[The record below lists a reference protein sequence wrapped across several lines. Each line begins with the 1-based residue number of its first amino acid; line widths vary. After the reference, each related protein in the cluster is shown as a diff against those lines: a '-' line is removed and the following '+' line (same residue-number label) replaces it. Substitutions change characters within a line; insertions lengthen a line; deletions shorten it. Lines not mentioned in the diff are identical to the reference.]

1 MPGKTLKV
9 RIQNKIDSLEKFQ
22 QENPYILS
30 GEMLTAY
37 QTIEAQ
43 TSSGKVLKRV
53 ASIYV
58 GPGYFNDLVPIVG
71 PSSDVHLW
79 AKVENFVDVVIA
91 NLAADDTKEGKI
103 LEGDTVNDMINR
115 INNNYDN
122 FIEQLNNI
130 PTKTSQLINDG
141 EGADAEIKDF
151 LTGYTGYEYVTR
163 DSVKAYIEQFGLQDI
178 EQLKE
183 QVKNLQDALNKAI
196 EDINGK
202 FENYYTSD
210 EIDTIL
216 ADYLKSFRIGDI
228 DGGEIISPA
237 STYISSQKLWNQVK
251 ATAKPDMETI
261 AGAAASTALEQ
272 ANKYTDNKLAE
283 FITITYKGPYN
294 SYADLVTANPSGR
307 AGVIYL
313 VRHDHNASD
322 SHDSTDSDI
331 FDEYIWIQND
341 DVTGTYEKVGNTD
354 VKLTDY
360 LQAIIKED
368 NPGVIEGDEKS
379 VSRVEIVEDPI
390 GSGNKVFK
398 VTYKTLVK
406 SETFTPG
413 YVAIGFGDGALKS
426 TALVNLP
433 LSGLALSST
442 SSIDDK
448 TTLGTAIRTSENLIT
463 EAAAAGVQRVDI
475 ETEGGLDVRSEPL
488 TDDGVAKIVASHS
501 LRSTASTAIAST
513 VGSTDGRSYIKQIG
527 LDKYGHIV
535 SVESAKEEVT
545 DSYTTSA
552 LFSTAKNKVDIT
564 IKGTGPNFQEFTASL
579 TALPA
584 YMLTQTDDEDD
595 FLIFYCGDS
604 IALTSTLYT

>member
-163 DSVKAYIEQFGLQDI
+163 DSVKAYVEQFGLQDI

-283 FITITYKGPYN
+283 FITITYKGPYD

-313 VRHDHNASD
+313 VRHDHNTSD

-341 DVTGTYEKVGNTD
+341 DVTGAYEKVGNTD

-368 NPGVIEGDEKS
+368 NSGVIAGDEKS

-448 TTLGTAIRTSENLIT
+448 TTLGTAIRTLENLIS

-535 SVESAKEEVT
+535 SVESGKEEVT
-545 DSYTTSA
+545 DSYATSA

>member
-1 MPGKTLKV
+1 MPGKTIKV
-9 RIQNKIDSLEKFQ
+9 RIQNKIDSLDKFQ

-91 NLAADDTKEGKI
+91 NLTADDTKEGKI

-141 EGADAEIKDF
+141 EGVDAEIKDF

-163 DSVKAYIEQFGLQDI
+163 DSVKAYVEQFGLQDI

-216 ADYLKSFRIGDI
+216 ADYLKSFRIGDV
-228 DGGEIISPA
+228 DGGEIVSPA
-237 STYISSQKLWNQVK
+237 STYISSQRLWNQVK

-341 DVTGTYEKVGNTD
+341 DVTGAYEKVGNTD

-368 NPGVIEGDEKS
+368 NSGVIAGDEKS
-379 VSRVEIVEDPI
+379 VSRVEIVEDPV

-433 LSGLALSST
+433 LSGLALNST

-448 TTLGTAIRTSENLIT
+448 TTLGTAIRTLENLIA

-513 VGSTDGRSYIKQIG
+513 VGSAEGRSYIKQIG

-535 SVESAKEEVT
+535 SVESGKEEVT
-545 DSYTTSA
+545 DSYATSA

-564 IKGTGPNFQEFTASL
+564 VKGTGPNFQEFTASL